1 MTKYVGNRKGIG
13 GFTIYEV
20 IVILLEAS
28 IESNSNI
35 QFVNLN
41 DFFIHYLLLAQ
52 NRFLWF
58 LDFSSLV
65 LVTRGK
71 KEALASE
78 ILYRKLRK
86 CPENNNL

>member
-1 MTKYVGNRKGIG
+1 MQSLFLPKNMTKYVGNRKGIG

-58 LDFSSLV
+58 LVFSSLV

-78 ILYRKLRK
+78 KL
-86 CPENNNL
+86 

>member
-1 MTKYVGNRKGIG
+1 MTKYDGNRKGIG

-58 LDFSSLV
+58 LVFSSLV

>member
-20 IVILLEAS
+20 IVILWEAS
-28 IESNSNI
+28 TESNSNI

-52 NRFLWF
+52 NRFL
-58 LDFSSLV
+58 
-65 LVTRGK
+65 
-71 KEALASE
+71 
-78 ILYRKLRK
+78 
-86 CPENNNL
+86 